1 MNKPILLPQ
10 LSATR
15 ARTGMHRVGDLIALL
30 IKQYEMQDQLR
41 AKRQQT
47 AVRASRPSAP
57 QPRAA
62 QASQSPS
69 LATSLPLTSEARTET
84 LTAEFTNACTAQ
96 GKTKPVQATFGW
108 FDSACPE
115 PAAV

>member
-15 ARTGMHRVGDLIALL
+15 ARTGMNRVGDLIALL

-41 AKRQQT
+41 TKRQNET
-47 AVRASRPSAP
+47 ARRSSVRARTRSLHPAAP
-57 QPRAA
+57 A
-62 QASQSPS
+62 
-69 LATSLPLTSEARTET
+69 SLPTTTESQADALTAQFSNARTS
-84 LTAEFTNACTAQ
+84 Q
-96 GKTKPVQATFGW
+96 GKTKPVQATFAW

-115 PAAV
+115 PATV